1 MTFVELCETDITI
14 DKIKAVLD
22 MTYSPGWTYTF
33 SSRPNPGLYY
43 IVSGIMDIS
52 VNGNAYQLG
61 AGSIVAFSDLDR
73 VEMHNN
79 SKEDLCTIHFTFYT
93 TEKFQLAALGI
104 SQVTHDNAERKYL
117 KYFRQA
123 LDLFSRKSI
132 AYKLA
137 VKSILE
143 QVIRNLMIDSFNAS
157 VNDQSSRSKKL
168 MILQE
173 YLAENYV
180 KPISI
185 EDMCAISNYSPSRL
199 RAIFSE
205 ELNVSPIEYL
215 RNIRMNHAE
224 LLLIETDASINYIAS
239 KVGFENATYFCRLF
253 HRTYNMTPTQYRKQ
267 FSEYYL

>member
-22 MTYSPGWTYTF
+22 MTYGPGWTYTF

-43 IVSGIMDIS
+43 IVSGMMDIS
-52 VNGNAYQLG
+52 INDAAYQLG

-73 VEMHNN
+73 VVMQNN
-79 SKEDLCTIHFTFYT
+79 SQEDLSTIHFTFYT
-93 TEKFQLAALGI
+93 IEKFVFSSLGI
-104 SQVTHDNAERKYL
+104 SQVTYDTADRKYL

-123 LDLFSRKSI
+123 LDLFSHKSI

-137 VKSILE
+137 LKSILE
-143 QVIRNLMIDSFNAS
+143 QMIRNLMIDSFNAS
-157 VNDQSSRSKKL
+157 VNDRSSKSKKL

-173 YLAENYV
+173 YLAENYD

-185 EDMCAISNYSPSRL
+185 ENMCAISNYSPSRL
-199 RAIFSE
+199 RAIFKE
-205 ELNVSPIEYL
+205 ELNSSPIEYL
-215 RNIRMNHAE
+215 RNIRLKHAE
-224 LLLIETDASINYIAS
+224 LLLIETDVSINYIAS

-253 HRTYNMTPTQYRKQ
+253 HRFYHMTPTEYRKQ
-267 FSEYYL
+267 FSEQYI